1 MTISELRILPPL
13 AIGRLGSSPHP
24 LENYELRIE
33 DPLGPR
39 KIEPAE
45 TLRVDEATGEVVEAY
60 RPKTVRLSGGRETVA
75 LRDEEGRIRPVA
87 PFLEVFARTS
97 DDVLEPLTLDL
108 LERHGLGPEDVRWTV
123 TVGNSKA
130 ARRTGDP
137 KARILA
143 TVATSDHRR
152 HVLEGRCDNFLP
164 DEILPLGSVRY
175 IKPNDAFPEIRLRFT
190 PAAGLVYGSSDRRI
204 TGVDAKGEY
213 TVDDKADEVVADRI
227 VYDRT
232 KGPEGRNER
241 WWGYAD
247 GLTRIPLRTNPGA
260 IYAGIDLGDPLGQ
273 VAWGYLDDECD
284 GIVSVELDVHGRT
297 LRAFAR
303 IGAGPPNFAPD
314 GKPIR
319 TIHDEIEQLLFGT
332 EVADGE
338 VTDEEVENIVRC
350 AMDTVRLMNTAVMNG
365 NPVDGRSDV
374 ASTMPRQD
382 ANDHGRLFA
391 PVMAMNLVDNLS
403 VLGLHQSLMTALR
416 SGAAPWFAQVLRRPE
431 EIGDLTDEGRRKMPA
446 MMRGADG
453 RYLTLTRRQ
462 IAKIETATARGP
474 FRPGGST

>member
-24 LENYELRIE
+24 MENYELCVE

-39 KIEPAE
+39 KIKPAE
-45 TLRVDEATGEVVEAY
+45 TLRVDEVTGEITEAY
-60 RPKTVRLSGGRETVA
+60 WPKLVRLIDGWETIA
-75 LRDEEGRIRPVA
+75 LRDGDQIRPVA

-97 DDVLEPLTLDL
+97 DGVLEPLTLDL
-108 LERHGLGPEDVRWTV
+108 LKASGLCPDQVRWTV
-123 TVGNSKA
+123 TVGNIKA
-130 ARRTGDP
+130 ARRTGDAN
-137 KARILA
+137 ARI
-143 TVATSDHRR
+143 VATAIMSDHKPYI
-152 HVLEGRCDNFLP
+152 LEGRCENFLP
-164 DEILPLGSVRY
+164 DKTLPLGTVRY

-190 PAAGLVYGSSDRRI
+190 PAAGLVYGASDRRI
-204 TGVDAKGEY
+204 TGIDQNDEFILDSK
-213 TVDDKADEVVADRI
+213 TDEVVADRV

-232 KGPEGRNER
+232 KGPEDRNKR

-247 GLTRIPLRTNPGA
+247 SQQTTPLTTNPA
-260 IYAGIDLGDPLGQ
+260 EIYAGFNDPMRGQ
-273 VAWGYLDDECD
+273 VGWGYLDDECD
-284 GIVSVELDVHGRT
+284 GIVLVELEIEGRT

-314 GKPIR
+314 GKPVR
-319 TIHDEIEQLLFGT
+319 TVHDEIEQLLLGT
-332 EVADGE
+332 TVPASKVTAD
-338 VTDEEVENIVRC
+338 EVENIIRC

-365 NPVDGRSDV
+365 NPVDGRSAV
-374 ASTMPRQD
+374 ASIMPSQD

-391 PVMAMNLVDNLS
+391 PIMATNLVDNLS

-416 SGAAPWFAQVLRRPE
+416 SGAAPWFAQVLRQPD

-462 IAKIETATARGP
+462 IDKIQQATARGP
-474 FRPGGST
+474 FWR